1 MKPIE
6 KYAFM
11 QEDEL
16 YAMLKTSA
24 EGLKSSDIK
33 KHASHLDN
41 GGPYFALGWC
51 LYRSFVN
58 PFAIALL
65 VMAIIL
71 LAKDFLIQADFTQNY
86 PVLIIFSMFFAG
98 GSLRLYQELKTRKT
112 LRHLNKITKE
122 TAMVKR
128 DSVWQKIASAELCT
142 GDIVKIRKGD
152 RLKADIRILAAFD
165 LYISQS
171 AITGESKIIKKTAQ
185 PEEQRR
191 ERISD
196 YGNIALKES
205 VVINGR
211 GIGVVLDIA
220 DRDPVI
226 NNDRKM
232 KDSFDK
238 EAQMAIRILL
248 RFAAVLLPS
257 VLMVLFISQQELLT
271 SGLFVLS
278 IGVGLIPEL
287 LPMVVAAC
295 LSRGAERLSRQGV
308 IVKDINA
315 MHALGN
321 IDTLCVDK
329 TGTLTND
336 EISLEYYL
344 DILGRDSERTLQYAL
359 LNSFFS
365 VDRNYLDEALLKVLN
380 LADKSEQYQKIFNSF
395 QPVFQTS
402 YDPFR
407 RYARVDL
414 NDRSNYLSI
423 IKGQTTAILECCRY
437 AEYRGERISL
447 HIKDAMALHDELARD
462 GMKVT
467 AVAYKDKISD
477 REDDYVLLGYVAFFD
492 TVKKEAAQAIA
503 SLQELNVRV
512 VIMSGDEVEVTKTVA
527 RKLGL
532 KDGKTLVLN
541 QEDNKDLA
549 LTIEEIQVMA
559 EMLPDEKADMIK
571 LLQDNG
577 HKVAYLGDGLNDLAG
592 ARRADVAIAVEN
604 AAPVMRQSADIIL
617 LNRDLR
623 LMIQGIIEGR
633 RSFANMTKYIK
644 ITASSNFGN
653 ILAVAVSALFL
664 PFLPMTGLQLLLL
677 NLLYDALCLIMPWDN
692 VDNSVLKEPVSWSGR
707 SLSRFICWFGPLS
720 TVFDLL
726 TFIFLF
732 KIVCPWVITKYHFDP
747 AQFLPIFQTGWFLE
761 SMWTQIMILYFLRT
775 AAVPFVQSR
784 PSLPFL
790 IVTLVGI
797 TLYTILTITPLGRLF
812 GLVIMPGWYYIYLFG
827 NMILYGL
834 LVSWAKR
841 VYCRKEGRLL

>member
-6 KYAFM
+6 EYAFM

-16 YAMLKTSA
+16 YAKLKTSA
-24 EGLKSSDIK
+24 EGLKSSDVEK
-33 KHASHLDN
+33 RASRLDN
-41 GGPYFALGWC
+41 GGPYFTLGWC

-71 LAKDFLIQADFTQNY
+71 LVKDLLIQADFRQNY
-86 PVLIIFSMFFAG
+86 PALIILSMFFAG
-98 GSLRLYQELKTRKT
+98 GSLRLHQELKTRKT
-112 LRHLNKITKE
+112 LRHLNEITKE
-122 TAMVKR
+122 TATVKR
-128 DSVWQKIASAELCT
+128 DGVWQKTAATELCT
-142 GDIVKIRKGD
+142 GDIVKIKKGE
-152 RLKADIRILAAFD
+152 RLKADIRILTALD
-165 LYISQS
+165 LYVSQS
-171 AITGESKIIKKTAQ
+171 AITGESKIIKKMAQ

-191 ERISD
+191 KRISD
-196 YGNIALKES
+196 YENIALKES
-205 VVINGR
+205 VVISGR
-211 GIGVVLDIA
+211 GTGVVLDIA
-220 DRDPVI
+220 DRDPLI

-238 EAQMAIRILL
+238 EAQMAIRVLL

-257 VLMVLFISQQELLT
+257 VLIILFIGHQELLT

-308 IVKDINA
+308 IVKDLNA

-321 IDTLCVDK
+321 IDILCVDK

-359 LNSFFS
+359 LNSYFLA
-365 VDRNYLDEALLKVLN
+365 DRNYLDEALIKVLSIPDKGEKYRR
-380 LADKSEQYQKIFNSF
+380 LAERYQ
-395 QPVFQTS
+395 PADLVPYDS
-402 YDPFR
+402 YR

-414 NDRSNYLSI
+414 NDGSNFLSI
-423 IKGQTTAILECCRY
+423 IKGQTTAVLNRCRY
-437 AEYRGERISL
+437 AEYRGERIPL
-447 HIKDAMALHDELARD
+447 HFNDAMALHNELAKD
-462 GMKVT
+462 GMKVA
-467 AVAYKDKISD
+467 AVAYKDRAD
-477 REDDYVLLGYVAFFD
+477 GADDDYVLLGYIAFFD

-503 SLQELNVRV
+503 GLQELNVRV
-512 VIMSGDEVEVTKTVA
+512 VIMSGDEAEVTKAVA
-527 RKLGL
+527 RKLGI
-532 KDGKTLVLN
+532 KAERTVVLN
-541 QEDNKDLA
+541 RNDDKDLA
-549 LTIEEIQVMA
+549 LMMEEVRVIA

-592 ARRADVAIAVEN
+592 AGKADVAIAVDN
-604 AAPVMRQSADIIL
+604 AAPVMYQSADIIL

-623 LMIQGIIEGR
+623 LMAQGIIEGR

-692 VDNSVLKEPVSWSGR
+692 VDNSVLKEPVSWSRR

-732 KIVCPWVITKYHFDP
+732 KIVCPWVITKYHLDP